1 MLKTEIPTPV
11 AIGIIVAILLL
22 VGFFVVRSLFAPAPT
37 VDTIPD
43 FDAPPA
49 GAAPAP
55 PPYAPAPAQPV
66 GENPAPYRPPVGY
79 GAPGGGR

>member
-37 VDTIPD
+37 VDRIPD
-43 FDAPPA
+43 FDAPPTELRLPHRLTHPRLHSLLVRTPLPIA
-49 GAAPAP
+49 HL
-55 PPYAPAPAQPV
+55 
-66 GENPAPYRPPVGY
+66 
-79 GAPGGGR
+79 